1 MCQRFMDAY
10 FTFHN
15 SQRKFS
21 VFKHTFF
28 YEVVRMDKIWFK
40 LNVRCQFLW
49 LLVIPAEKFCGSWV
63 LSTSV
68 CGTGSFSAHTA
79 THSINGSAHETQN
92 FSAGITENKKSGNK
106 HCQQT
111 HLTPPNIHDIVE
123 SRLRI
128 SQEGAHHLGC
138 GLFCGILLLYQKRK
152 ERRYDLL
159 EWKPGFRL

>member
-1 MCQRFMDAY
+1 MTPTLPSPYDALS
-10 FTFHN
+10 FFVFRN
-15 SQRKFS
+15 S
-21 VFKHTFF
+21 V
-28 YEVVRMDKIWFK
+28 EK
-40 LNVRCQFLW
+40 LCD
-49 LLVIPAEKFCGSWV
+49 EWV

-92 FSAGITENKKSGNK
+92 FSAGITENKKRGNK

-111 HLTPPNIHDIVE
+111 HLTPPTIHDIVE

-138 GLFCGILLLYQKRK
+138 GLFLWYPFVVSEEKGETI
-152 ERRYDLL
+152 
-159 EWKPGFRL
+159 

>member
-1 MCQRFMDAY
+1 MVWA
-10 FTFHN
+10 
-15 SQRKFS
+15 
-21 VFKHTFF
+21 
-28 YEVVRMDKIWFK
+28 
-40 LNVRCQFLW
+40 NVRCQFLW
-49 LLVIPAEKFCGSWV
+49 LPVIPAEKFCDSWV

-68 CGTGSFSAHTA
+68 CGTGSFSAHTV

-106 HCQQT
+106 YCQQT

-138 GLFCGILLLYQKRK
+138 GLFLWYPFVVSEEKGETIWFAWMETRFQTVKDYHRWFQPQFCSSQNFVLR
-152 ERRYDLL
+152 
-159 EWKPGFRL
+159 

>member
-1 MCQRFMDAY
+1 M
-10 FTFHN
+10 
-15 SQRKFS
+15 
-21 VFKHTFF
+21 KHTVFL
-28 YEVVRMDKIWFK
+28 EVVRMDKIWFK

-49 LLVIPAEKFCGSWV
+49 LPVIPAEKFCGSWV

-79 THSINGSAHETQN
+79 TYSINGSAHETQN

-138 GLFCGILLLYQKRK
+138 GLFLWYPFVVSEEKGETI
-152 ERRYDLL
+152 
-159 EWKPGFRL
+159 

>member
-1 MCQRFMDAY
+1 M
-10 FTFHN
+10 
-15 SQRKFS
+15 
-21 VFKHTFF
+21 
-28 YEVVRMDKIWFK
+28 
-40 LNVRCQFLW
+40 
-49 LLVIPAEKFCGSWV
+49 
-63 LSTSV
+63 STSV

-92 FSAGITENKKSGNK
+92 FSAGITENKKRGNK

-111 HLTPPNIHDIVE
+111 LLTPLNIHDIVE

-138 GLFCGILLLYQKRK
+138 GLFLWYPFVVSERK

>member
-1 MCQRFMDAY
+1 MFLASSLWQVFV
-10 FTFHN
+10 FTLLG
-15 SQRKFS
+15 SGKF
-21 VFKHTFF
+21 V
-28 YEVVRMDKIWFK
+28 
-40 LNVRCQFLW
+40 
-49 LLVIPAEKFCGSWV
+49 EKVCDEWV

-92 FSAGITENKKSGNK
+92 FSAGITENKKRGNK

-138 GLFCGILLLYQKRK
+138 GLFLWYPFVVSEEKGETI
-152 ERRYDLL
+152 
-159 EWKPGFRL
+159 